1 MTDKKIG
8 LLTACALVIANMVGT
23 GVFSSLGF
31 QVSSLPSVPILLFL
45 WVCGGIIALCGG
57 LSYIELAKIYPS
69 SGGEYHYISSAYP
82 KWIGYFA
89 GITSV
94 VAGFSAPVALA
105 AITFSRYF
113 AQFSPHISQ
122 KWLAFIL
129 ISHIT
134 FFHCFSLRLGSGFQ
148 LVTTTLKV
156 ALVLLFIIIGLFAP
170 TSANPIELQL
180 TDISLIGSKGFAIS
194 LVYVSFAYSGWN
206 ACVYIFSEIKNP
218 EINIRRSILIGTL
231 TVTVLYIL
239 LNFVFLKTVPMG
251 KLEGVIEIGAL
262 CAEVIFGTSGGKL
275 MAILIALL
283 LVSSISAMVWVG
295 PRVIAKMMNWKN
307 VNKHGKEAP
316 SVPLRAMA
324 LQYLVTIALLVTET
338 FQQILVSAGVLMCI
352 CSSLAVGILFFGS
365 KSIPINR
372 LFAPSIFLIANI
384 YTLVILLT

>member
-31 QVSSLPSVPILLFL
+31 QVASLPSVPILLFL
-45 WVCGGIIALCGG
+45 WLCGGIIALCGG
-57 LSYIELAKIYPS
+57 FSYVELSKIYPN

-113 AQFSPHISQ
+113 AQFSPQISQ
-122 KWLAFIL
+122 KWLAFVL
-129 ISHIT
+129 ISVIT

-148 LVTTTLKV
+148 LVTTTVKV
-156 ALVLLFIIIGLFAP
+156 ALVMLFIIFGLFTP
-170 TSANPIELQL
+170 TFANPIELQL

-218 EINIRRSILIGTL
+218 EKNIPLSILIGTS
-231 TVTVLYIL
+231 TVTVLYML
-239 LNFVFLKTVPMG
+239 LNFVFLKTVPIG
-251 KLEGVIEIGAL
+251 KLDGVIEIGAVS
-262 CAEVIFGTSGGKL
+262 ANVIFDTSGGKI
-275 MAILIALL
+275 MAILIGLL
-283 LVSSISAMVWVG
+283 IVSSISAMVWVG
-295 PRVIAKMMNWKN
+295 PRVIARMMNWKN
-307 VNKHGKEAP
+307 VNKHGKETP
-316 SVPLRAMA
+316 RVPLRAMV
-324 LQYLVTIALLVTET
+324 LQYLVTTTLLITET
-338 FQQILVSAGVLMCI
+338 FEQILVSAGVLMCI
-352 CSSLAVGILFFGS
+352 CSSLSVAILFFGT
-365 KSIPINR
+365 KRISINK
-372 LFAPSIFLIANI
+372 LLAPFIFLIANI
-384 YTLVILLT
+384 YTLIVLLT

>member
-31 QVSSLPSVPILLFL
+31 QVSSLTSVPILLFL
-45 WVCGGIIALCGG
+45 WLCGGIIALCGG
-57 LSYIELAKIYPS
+57 LSYVELAKIYPS
-69 SGGEYHYISSAYP
+69 SGGEYHYISNAYP

-129 ISHIT
+129 VSHIT

-148 LVTTTLKV
+148 LVTTTVKV
-156 ALVLLFIIIGLFAP
+156 FLVLFFIISGLF
-170 TSANPIELQL
+170 TTTFANPLQL
-180 TDISLIGSKGFAIS
+180 QLSDISLIGSKGFAIS

-218 EINIRRSILIGTL
+218 EKNIRRSILLGTI

-239 LNFVFLKTVPMG
+239 LNFVFLKTVPMR
-251 KLEGVIEIGAL
+251 KLDGVIEIGAISANL
-262 CAEVIFGTSGGKL
+262 IFGASGGKL
-275 MAILIALL
+275 MAILIGLL

-295 PRVIAKMMNWKN
+295 PRVIARMMNGKN
-307 VNKHGKEAP
+307 SKNGQETP
-316 SVPLRAMA
+316 RVPLRAMV
-324 LQYLVTIALLVTET
+324 LQYMVTIVLLVSET
-338 FQQILVSAGVLMCI
+338 FEQILVSAGVLMCI

-372 LFAPSIFLIANI
+372 LFAPSIFLISNI
-384 YTLVILLT
+384 YTLVVLLT